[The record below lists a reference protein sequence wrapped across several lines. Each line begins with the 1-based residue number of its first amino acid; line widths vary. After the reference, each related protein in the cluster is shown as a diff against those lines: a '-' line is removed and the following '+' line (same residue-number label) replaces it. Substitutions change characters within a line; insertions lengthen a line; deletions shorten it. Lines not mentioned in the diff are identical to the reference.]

1 VTRRDWGDLLI
12 RVAATLGLC
21 VALLWMVSCSRHES
35 DQRLQEQAQQA
46 TVNAKI
52 EARKAAAEARVAA
65 KQAARDTK
73 DIAAGVRA
81 GMRTPTGPHHPV
93 DVNSASRERLER
105 LPGVSATTA
114 RRIEAHRPYAHA
126 RDLVRKGVISS
137 DEYQR
142 IAGDLTAG

>member
-1 VTRRDWGDLLI
+1 MRPNWGEMLI

-21 VALLWMVSCSRHES
+21 MALLWMGSCSRHES

-46 TVNAKI
+46 TVQAKI

-81 GMRTPTGPHHPV
+81 GMRTPSGPHHAV
-93 DVNSASRERLER
+93 NVNSASREQLER

-137 DEYQR
+137 DEYRR